1 MNNKKRY
8 SLREKEILG
17 VCTTAIEDNDITEF
31 LISRTG
37 AKCEKI
43 NKCNY
48 KPVKS
53 NLGVQNYA
61 LVAQMVVK
69 AVKLMCETIYFGGCF
84 DSLDREKEGIYKCEK
99 YILNDEESKKLD
111 YFKEQFNE
119 FEIKISQITPNSFHL
134 IFEYI
139 DYLTLFEDSWRKGIV
154 TNILWYDLDKR
165 LDFINEVKSICKIV
179 YKDFIENHSKDIKNS
194 FYKNPEFR
202 SKVSGFDGDSNFM
215 INNDLYNLKTKHK
228 SIPSDKDISQSILYY
243 LISRCNNIYYKGT
256 RYAHKRENL
265 IERLYIYNTRYGD
278 KYEIKF
284 NNLSDKQV
292 EDIMEE
298 VYYMYNNVL
307 LMESGSLPY

>member
-17 VCTTAIEDNDITEF
+17 VCTTVIEDNDITEF

-43 NKCNY
+43 SKCNY

-61 LVAQMVVK
+61 LVAQMVIR
-69 AVKLMCETIYFGGCF
+69 AVKLMCETIQFGGCI
-84 DSLDREKEGIYKCEK
+84 DTLDREKEGIYRCEK
-99 YILNDEESKKLD
+99 YILNDEDSKKLD
-111 YFKEQFNE
+111 YFKEKFNE
-119 FEIKISQITPNSFHL
+119 FELKINQITPSSFHL
-134 IFEYI
+134 VFEYI
-139 DYLTLFEDSWRKGIV
+139 DYLTLFEESWRKDIV
-154 TNILWYDLDKR
+154 TNILRYDLNKR

-179 YKDFIENHSKDIKNS
+179 YKDFIENHSNDIKKS
-194 FYKNPEFR
+194 FYKNPDFK
-202 SKVSGFDGDSNFM
+202 SKVSGFNGDSNFM

-243 LISRCNNIYYKGT
+243 LISRCNKIYYKGT
-256 RYAHKRENL
+256 RYAYKRENL

-307 LMESGSLPY
+307 LMKSGSLPY